1 MSGKRRAKRAGV
13 WVHLKTGTSVGV
25 FLLVLGL
32 AAILIVVPKLNN
44 ATPLTVLT
52 SSMEPGLPPGTLIV
66 IRPVA
71 PDNVAIGDVLTYQIT
86 SGRPEVITH
95 RVIAVE
101 SNSDGELRF
110 QMQGD
115 NNGAPDNELVRPVQ
129 VKGKLWYSVPFVGY
143 ASQFMNGEARDT
155 IVPIAAG
162 LLFAFSAYMIITGAV
177 STVRSGRRKRAS
189 AARQADAA
197 DLSGHTE

>member
-1 MSGKRRAKRAGV
+1 MSGKRRAKSTGV
-13 WVHLKTGTSVGV
+13 WSYLKTGLSLGV

-66 IRPVA
+66 IKGVLPEEIV
-71 PDNVAIGDVLTYQIT
+71 IGDVLTYQIT

-101 SNSDGELRF
+101 SDSDGELRF

-129 VKGKLWYSVPFVGY
+129 VKGKLWYSVPLVGY

-155 IVPIAAG
+155 IVPVAAG
-162 LLFAFSAYMIITGAV
+162 LLFAFSAYMIVTGLV
-177 STVRSGRRKRAS
+177 STVRTGRRKRAAGRS
-189 AARQADAA
+189 VGVASEPESSD
-197 DLSGHTE
+197 